1 VIKLRRKKYAA
12 YVAHMEK
19 TKRGV
24 PVMVGKYEIKILLGI
39 PRRGLKNN
47 IKIDLMNGTREQ
59 RMELPDS
66 GQRQEG
72 ALANTVMNGKRA
84 EHLRL
89 AEEISASQERFCFRF
104 CDLIF

>member
-1 VIKLRRKKYAA
+1 
-12 YVAHMEK
+12 
-19 TKRGV
+19 
-24 PVMVGKYEIKILLGI
+24 MVGKHELKILLGI

-47 IKIDLMNGTREQ
+47 IKIDLMNGTREH
-59 RMELPDS
+59 RMDLPDS

-72 ALANTVMNGKRA
+72 AIANTVMNGPGPVQRA